1 MSATPADRIAAA
13 CAIAPALVRP
23 PLPARLRRWAAGG
36 LALAVF
42 AALCASIGLTPAT
55 LFAGLDKLG
64 VFFAAMIPPS
74 PGGDPMRVIESL
86 AMTFAMAFAGTAMAV
101 AAALPLGL
109 LGAKTILAQPVA
121 HFALRRVFDVFRG
134 VPALVWAL
142 ILVSAFGLGPF
153 AGVLALALADIP
165 QLAKQYAE
173 AIENA
178 DPRPQDAVRAAGGGR
193 LSAIR
198 FGLAPQ
204 VAPVI
209 ASQSLFC
216 LESNFRNAAVLG
228 IVGAGG
234 IGFELEER
242 IRIFAF
248 DQVAFI
254 VILYVLCVMALDMIS
269 ARLRAALA

>member
-1 MSATPADRIAAA
+1 MTPAADHLAAA
-13 CAIAPALVRP
+13 RAIAPELVVR
-23 PLPARLRRWAAGG
+23 PLPARLMRGGAA
-36 LALAVF
+36 ALAF
-42 AALCASIGLTPAT
+42 GAFGWLCASIGLTPAT

-64 VFFAAMIPPS
+64 VFLAAMVPPS
-74 PGGDPMRVIESL
+74 AGGDPMRVINSL
-86 AMTFAMAFAGTAMAV
+86 AMTFAMAFAGTALAV

-109 LGAKTILAQPVA
+109 AGAKTILAQPMA

-134 VPALVWAL
+134 IPALVWAL

-178 DPRPQDAVRAAGGGR
+178 ETGPQDAVRAAGGGP
-193 LSAIR
+193 LAAIR

-216 LESNFRNAAVLG
+216 LEGNFRNAAVLG

-234 IGFELEER
+234 IGLELEER

>member
-1 MSATPADRIAAA
+1 MAAA
-13 CAIAPALVRP
+13 RAIAPDIVAP
-23 PLPARLRRWAAGG
+23 PLHRRALRLTAAAAGFG
-36 LALAVF
+36 LF
-42 AALCASIGLTPAT
+42 AWLCASIDLTPAA
-55 LFAGLDKLG
+55 LFAGFDKLG
-64 VFFAAMIPPS
+64 TFLGAMIPPS
-74 PGGDPMRVIESL
+74 AGGDPLRIVVSL
-86 AMTFAMAFAGTAMAV
+86 AMTFAMAVAGTALAV
-101 AAALPLGL
+101 LIALPLGL
-109 LGAKTILAQPVA
+109 LGARTILGQAVL
-121 HFALRRVFDVFRG
+121 HFLVRRVFDMFRG
-134 VPALVWAL
+134 IPALVWAL

-165 QLAKQYAE
+165 NLAKQYAE

-178 DPRPQDAVRAAGGGR
+178 DERPQEAVRAAGGGR

-198 FGLAPQ
+198 FGLLPQ
-204 VAPVI
+204 VAPVM

-216 LESNFRNAAVLG
+216 LEGNFRNAAVLG

-254 VILYVLCVMALDMIS
+254 VILYILCVMVLDMIS
-269 ARLRAALA
+269 AGLRARLA

>member
-1 MSATPADRIAAA
+1 MTAAVDQIALARRIAPD
-13 CAIAPALVRP
+13 IVAPA
-23 PLPARLRRWAAGG
+23 PLRRAARWAAAAASVG
-36 LALAVF
+36 LFVW
-42 AALCASIGLTPAT
+42 LCASIDLTPAT

-64 VFFAAMIPPS
+64 VFLGAMIPPS
-74 PGGDPMRVIESL
+74 PGGNPLRVMESL
-86 AMTFAMAFAGTAMAV
+86 AMTFAMAFAGTFLAV
-101 AAALPLGL
+101 VIAVPLGIA
-109 LGAKTILAQPVA
+109 GAKTIIGQAVL

-134 VPALVWAL
+134 IPVLVWAL

-165 QLAKQYAE
+165 NLAKQYAE

-178 DPRPQDAVRAAGGGR
+178 DERPQEAVRASGGGA

-198 FGLAPQ
+198 YGLFPQ
-204 VAPVI
+204 VAPVM

-254 VILYVLCVMALDMIS
+254 VILYVLCVMGLDMIS

>member
-1 MSATPADRIAAA
+1 MRAPSASLAAA
-13 CAIAPALVRP
+13 RAIAPALVAP
-23 PLPARLRRWAAGG
+23 PLSARLKRWAGG
-36 LALAVF
+36 ALALGGFVW
-42 AALCASIGLTPAT
+42 LCASIGLTPAT

-64 VFFAAMIPPS
+64 VFLGAMIPPS
-74 PGGDPMRVIESL
+74 AGGDPLRVIESL
-86 AMTFAMAFAGTAMAV
+86 GLTFAMAFAGTAMA
-101 AAALPLGL
+101 AAFALPLGV
-109 LGAKTILAQPVA
+109 LGAKTILSAPLA
-121 HFALRRVFDVFRG
+121 HFALRRLFDVFRG

-153 AGVLALALADIP
+153 AGVLALALADLP

-178 DPRPQDAVRAAGGGR
+178 DPRPQEAVRAAGGGR
-193 LSAIR
+193 LSALR

-254 VILYVLCVMALDMIS
+254 VILYVLCVMALDMVS
-269 ARLRAALA
+269 ARLRAALS